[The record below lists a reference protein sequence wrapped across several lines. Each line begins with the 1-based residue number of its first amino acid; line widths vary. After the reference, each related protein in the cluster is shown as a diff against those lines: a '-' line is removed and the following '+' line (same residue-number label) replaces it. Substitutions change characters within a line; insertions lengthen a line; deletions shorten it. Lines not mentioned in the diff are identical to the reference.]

1 MVRIGTLRHRIRLQE
16 NKLEAVDRDLS
27 GGKVDNWTDVVTVWG
42 EVQELS
48 GREFLASRELHA
60 EITARIF
67 IRYRSGLEPLRWR
80 AVHDTTGRTYDIHHI
95 IDRAGRRRTLELLV
109 SVVT

>member
-16 NKLEAVDRDLS
+16 NRLDSVSRNEI
-27 GGKVDNWTDVVTVWG
+27 GGKVDNWIDVATVWG
-42 EVQELS
+42 EVQELR
-48 GREFLASRELHA
+48 GREYLASREFHA

-67 IRYRSGLEPLRWR
+67 IRYRPGLEPLRWR
-80 AVHDTTGRTYDIHHI
+80 AVHDESGRTYDIHHV

-109 SVVT
+109 SLVT